1 MTSFNDLDGVPAT
14 ANPFILKD
22 VLRKDWKFDGL
33 VVSDYTAVMELMF
46 HGLAKDEPSA
56 AMYGLNAGTDMEMVS
71 RLYNKY
77 GEQLIKE
84 KKVTMATIDEAV
96 RNVLRVKFRLGL
108 FDKPFADENLE
119 KSGSFQKS
127 ESRCCQNRRR
137 KIVRAFE
144 KRKRNFADQQKY

>member
-1 MTSFNDLDGVPAT
+1 MREVYFPPFKAAIDAGVGSFMTAFNDVDGVPAT
-14 ANPFILKD
+14 ANPFLLKD

-46 HGLAKDEPSA
+46 HGLAKDEFSA

-84 KKVTMATIDEAV
+84 KKVTTATIDEAV
-96 RNVLRVKFRLGL
+96 RHVLRVKYRLGL
-108 FDKPFADENLE
+108 FDKPFADESAR
-119 KSGSFQKS
+119 KGGSFQKS
-127 ESRCCQNRRR
+127 QS
-137 KIVRAFE
+137 
-144 KRKRNFADQQKY
+144 